1 MPRPSRSERSAASAT
16 PCSSSEKSARRFQ
29 RSPSGRATGPL
40 ANRCTTSRPTRS
52 PSKRPSTTRPLS
64 APRSTAAYPTAS
76 LTADQQPILAQEERV
91 VVPASRGERG
101 PHLRPDGAVA
111 LAVLL
116 DLLGAD
122 LEREADAGHG
132 GEGAASRP
140 RAEEEV
146 RATG

>member
-16 PCSSSEKSARRFQ
+16 PCSSSEKSASRFQ
-29 RSPSGRATGPL
+29 RSPSGRATGRL
-40 ANRCTTSRPTRS
+40 ANRCTTSRSTRS

-76 LTADQQPILAQEERV
+76 LKVEDLDQRLIFALE
-91 VVPASRGERG
+91 
-101 PHLRPDGAVA
+101 A

-116 DLLGAD
+116 EPLGAD

-132 GEGAASRP
+132 GDGAVSQP
-140 RAEEEV
+140 RAEEEL
-146 RATG
+146 RAPGSRRW